1 MRPHWDRLPR
11 LCQNQAIGLATIAL
25 IPEPLIMSGYF
36 DPDLHEEE
44 EFPVEVDVP
53 EGAPEDE

>member
-1 MRPHWDRLPR
+1 
-11 LCQNQAIGLATIAL
+11 
-25 IPEPLIMSGYF
+25 MSGYF